1 MNNSDLLFNNVHWFD
16 IDQHQRKLISDE
28 LGTIDGNRLLNSSIE
43 DLCDY
48 FEGKYQVNVPVI
60 CEDEIVVDQN
70 ETQIDVSGDQM
81 RFIHDR
87 SRPFFMEGTAIE
99 VTIPFDGDS
108 EVFKVQPSTYTL
120 NPPRAEVRSQ
130 ALILNIEGTDLNA
143 EQVRSEIDQTLSKIR
158 SYLDN
163 LKKDAQGLNDQIRQ
177 LAKSGIEGRRQKLL
191 ANQNLV
197 SSLGFQLKER
207 KDSPKTYVSP
217 EVRRKIV
224 PTMPPASTAPFKP
237 EPILSESDYDHILSV
252 LQNMVQVMERSPSA
266 FASMDEEALRS
277 HFLVQLN
284 GHYEGNATG
293 ETFNYEGKTDIL
305 IRSEGKNIFI
315 GECKYWNGPKK
326 LTDTLNQLLGYSC
339 WRDTKVA
346 VIIFN
351 RRKDFSKI
359 LDAIPETVKAHPNY
373 KRDLGRKAETNFG
386 YVFANPT
393 DKNREMILTVLA
405 FDVPE

>member
-16 IDQHQRKLISDE
+16 IDQHQRKRISDE
-28 LGTIDGNRLLNSSIE
+28 LATIDGNRLLNSSIE

-60 CEDEIVVDQN
+60 REGEIVVDQK

-81 RFIHDR
+81 RCIRDR
-87 SRPFFMEGTAIE
+87 SRPFFMAGTAIE

-108 EVFKVQPSTYTL
+108 EAFKVQPSIYTL
-120 NPPRAEVRSQ
+120 NPPHAEVRSQ

-163 LKKDAQGLNDQIRQ
+163 LRKDAQGLNDQIRQ
-177 LAKSGIEGRRQKLL
+177 LSKSGIEGRRQKLL

-237 EPILSESDYDHILSV
+237 EPILSESDYDHILGV
-252 LQNMVQVMERSPSA
+252 LQNMAHVMERSPSA

-305 IRSEGKNIFI
+305 VRLEGKNIFI

-359 LDAIPETVKAHPNY
+359 LDAIPEIVKAHPNY
-373 KRDLGRKAETNFG
+373 KRDLGRKAETNFR